1 MFELEEIMAQDETQ
15 LVRGGSYM
23 FHPAGSLPQFTAE
36 ESSED
41 ARAIQEAARD
51 FMNGEIMPR
60 DEEIDHLDLA
70 LSRELMAKAGEL
82 GILGIEIPEAY
93 GGLDLD
99 KKTALLVLEEMAKQ
113 ASFSTTYTAHT
124 SIGTL
129 PIVYFGNHEQ
139 KAKYLPRLASGEW
152 VAAYALTEAGSGSDA
167 LGAKATAVLDEGHW
181 VLNGTKAWIT
191 NAGFADLFVV
201 FAKINGTHLSAFI
214 VERTDPGFST
224 GAEEKKMGI
233 KGSSTR
239 TVILENCRIPEDRLL
254 GGKGKG
260 ARIALGILNVGRFKL
275 GASSVGSGKRVLEY
289 TLKYTAERTQFGK
302 PINAFGL
309 VRQKLANMAVRI
321 FVGES
326 MSFRTIGYLDE
337 ALARTSWDSET
348 GGADK
353 MKAIDEYAVEA
364 SISKVWGSEALF
376 FVADEAV
383 QAYGGYGFSAE
394 YPPEKALRD
403 CRINRIFEGTNEINR
418 LLIAG
423 TLLKRAM
430 KGELPLMQF
439 GQQVAK
445 EISNPPKAESF
456 TGPLARLKHGVEL
469 SKRQCMLAAGLA
481 VQVLGQKLIDNQ
493 EVMARMS
500 NMLMEIYAMES
511 AVVRAERMVESGHRW
526 AAIARDMTE
535 LYVNESWHKVHGD
548 ARMLCA
554 DVVEGEALRHALAG
568 VKAFTEFHPTSSAR
582 LRGRIASELIQKG
595 IYPIEVA

>member
-1 MFELEEIMAQDETQ
+1 MAQDETQ

-376 FVADEAV
+376 ATADDAV
-383 QAYGGYGFSAE
+383 QTFGGAGFSAE
-394 YPPEKALRD
+394 YPAEKIYRD

-423 TLLKRAM
+423 TFLKRCS
-430 KGELPLMQF
+430 GLDGLPLSAATSATLDLPREPLF
-439 GQQVAK
+439 RTVALAK
-445 EISNPPKAESF
+445 ARALKVIALAQADHGPKI
-456 TGPLARLKHGVEL
+456 L
-469 SKRQCMLAAGLA
+469 
-481 VQVLGQKLIDNQ
+481 DNQ
-493 EVMARMS
+493 EAAARIS
-500 NMLMEIYAMES
+500 NLLLEIYAMES
-511 AVVRAERMVESGHRW
+511 AAIRARKMADAGHRW
-526 AAIARDMTE
+526 AGLAMDMAMVYAQE
-535 LYVNESWHKVHGD
+535 AWNRVQGE
-548 ARMLCA
+548 ARMLAAELASDSVLDTLVA
-554 DVVEGEALRHALAG
+554 DLLGMQAPAPVALSTLRQDIAAALVDQGRYPLSAG
-568 VKAFTEFHPTSSAR
+568 
-582 LRGRIASELIQKG
+582 
-595 IYPIEVA
+595 